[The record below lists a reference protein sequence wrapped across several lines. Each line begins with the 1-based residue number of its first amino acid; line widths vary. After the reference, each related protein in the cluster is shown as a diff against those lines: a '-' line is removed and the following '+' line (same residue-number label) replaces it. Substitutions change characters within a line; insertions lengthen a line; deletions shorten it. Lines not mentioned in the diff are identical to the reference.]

1 MLRRTSSRVRVAFSL
16 GDGDA
21 GRVSSK
27 WSSVGLLISNEAGF
41 RSKWRG
47 KIGHDAGEFTKPW
60 TRRLGGEV
68 QQTTRSVGARSVESR
83 IPGVVQPVQESV
95 ESM

>member
-1 MLRRTSSRVRVAFSL
+1 MLRRTSWRVRVAFSL

-27 WSSVGLLISNEAGF
+27 GWSVCLLISNEAAF

-47 KIGHDAGEFTKPW
+47 KIEYDAGEFIEPW
-60 TRRLGGEV
+60 TRRIGGGV
-68 QQTTRSVGARSVESR
+68 QRTTRSVGARSVEGR
-83 IPGVVQPVQESV
+83 IPGVVQPVQESI

>member
-1 MLRRTSSRVRVAFSL
+1 MLRQTSSRTRVAFSL

-27 WSSVGLLISNEAGF
+27 WSSVCLLISNEAGF

-47 KIGHDAGEFTKPW
+47 KVGYDAGE
-60 TRRLGGEV
+60 L
-68 QQTTRSVGARSVESR
+68 VE
-83 IPGVVQPVQESV
+83 P
-95 ESM
+95 

>member
-27 WSSVGLLISNEAGF
+27 WSSVCLLISNEAGF

-47 KIGHDAGEFTKPW
+47 KIEHNAGELIEPYA
-60 TRRLGGEV
+60 RRIGGDV
-68 QQTTRSVGARSVESR
+68 QRTTRSVGAGSVGSR
-83 IPGVVQPVQESV
+83 IPGVVQPVQESI

>member
-1 MLRRTSSRVRVAFSL
+1 MLRRTSWRVRVAFSL

-27 WSSVGLLISNEAGF
+27 GWSVCLLISNEAGF

-47 KIGHDAGEFTKPW
+47 KIGYDAGECIKPW
-60 TRRLGGEV
+60 TRRIGGRV
-68 QQTTRSVGARSVESR
+68 QWTTRSGGARSVGSR
-83 IPGVVQPVQESV
+83 IPGVFQPVQESI